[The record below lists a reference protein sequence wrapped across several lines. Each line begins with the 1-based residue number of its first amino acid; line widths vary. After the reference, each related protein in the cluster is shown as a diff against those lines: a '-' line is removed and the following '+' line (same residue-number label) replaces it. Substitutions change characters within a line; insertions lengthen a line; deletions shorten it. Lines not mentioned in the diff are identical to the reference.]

1 MSGEIVNKISQS
13 ALVTLDLEK
22 YFPEEKIALFDLK
35 SYLFMELILKE
46 KDFRLALQNTDWN
59 QFKDQIVGVYCS
71 SDAIIPL
78 WAYMLVA
85 SYLEPV
91 AKDVIQGDE
100 QAVLREVLLKKIGAI
115 DPDQF
120 RDKRVVVKGCGE
132 KPVGAFAYLEI
143 TRLLRPVVKSIMYGE
158 PCSTVPIYKSR

>member
-100 QAVLREVLLKKIGAI
+100 QTVLREVLLKKIGAI

-120 RDKRVVVKGCGE
+120 RDRRVVVKGCGE

>member
-100 QAVLREVLLKKIGAI
+100 QTVLREVLLKKIGAI